1 MKKRTLRKSEP
12 QIVLS
17 WLFRQKDRLL
27 TCGISQ
33 AAGAAFEV
41 VTVPHWDVAGGTV
54 ERFTGAMEA
63 LERHAEI
70 ATALRTAGW
79 APAAYTAR

>member
-1 MKKRTLRKSEP
+1 MKQRTLPTTEP

-33 AAGAAFEV
+33 AAGAAFDI
-41 VTVPHWDVAGGTV
+41 VTVPHWDISGGTV
-54 ERFTGAMEA
+54 ERVTSAMEA
-63 LERHAEI
+63 LERHAQI
-70 ATALRTAGW
+70 ASALRTAGW
-79 APAAYTAR
+79 VPAAYTR